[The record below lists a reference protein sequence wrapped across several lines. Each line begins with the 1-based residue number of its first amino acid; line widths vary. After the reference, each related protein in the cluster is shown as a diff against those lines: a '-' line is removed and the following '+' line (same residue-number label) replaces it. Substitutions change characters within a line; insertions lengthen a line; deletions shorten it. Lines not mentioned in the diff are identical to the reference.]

1 MGIAVPG
8 AIAAKLVAPAR
19 RVLAV
24 TGDAGFLMNCQEFE
38 TAVRLGTN
46 FVTLIFNDKSYGLI
60 KWKQMMQYGES
71 LYVDFDN
78 PDFVKFAESMGA
90 IGWRVERTEELR
102 PMLERAFQQEKPV
115 IIDCPIDY
123 GENMKLT
130 ERLKHLMQE
139 L

>member
-1 MGIAVPG
+1 
-8 AIAAKLVAPAR
+8 
-19 RVLAV
+19 
-24 TGDAGFLMNCQEFE
+24 
-38 TAVRLGTN
+38 
-46 FVTLIFNDKSYGLI
+46 
-60 KWKQMMQYGES
+60 MQYGES